1 MLQILFVVVR
11 QLCIS
16 NKIYEDISQFDLG
29 LIFQISHTY
38 HKVDGVIKLL

>member
-1 MLQILFVVVR
+1 MLQILFVVVVM

-16 NKIYEDISQFDLG
+16 NKIYEEILQFDLG

-38 HKVDGVIKLL
+38 HKVDEVY